1 MLFFVM
7 PKFLC
12 SFSNPIMYV
21 CVYVCMYIHMY
32 LMLYVCVR
40 IYSII
45 IYIPHVD
52 LSNTCMWIHVSVS
65 MCVIHL
71 DVCNVYVCM

>member
-1 MLFFVM
+1 M
-7 PKFLC
+7 C
-12 SFSNPIMYV
+12 ICMYV
-21 CVYVCMYIHMY
+21 HTYVPNVICVCTHIQYIA
-32 LMLYVCVR
+32 
-40 IYSII
+40 
-45 IYIPHVD
+45 YIPHVD